1 MLRYIPLVNPSLLE
15 KLIII
20 SWNCWVKIMNEMEA
34 LSTFYMLP
42 SLKSY
47 LWLLQ
52 SQIMHNSEILHTLT
66 NRYCNIL
73 LWSHNMLCHTACTFQ
88 WEVRTAQENTGLP
101 FAVKSL
107 LPSENFYEQTDFYQ
121 YIHFIFFAKRSV
133 MVCFNRQIPKEE
145 QLEN

>member
-1 MLRYIPLVNPSLLE
+1 MLRYIPLVNPGLLE

-47 LWLLQ
+47 LRLLQ

-73 LWSHNMLCHTACTFQ
+73 LCSHNMLCHTACTFQ

-107 LPSENFYEQTDFYQ
+107 LPSENTHRLTSIST
-121 YIHFIFFAKRSV
+121 YILFSLLRDQSWFASTIRYLRK
-133 MVCFNRQIPKEE
+133 N
-145 QLEN
+145 N